1 MAKLATAKKS
11 KIKYR
16 ASKQEQDEISHAVDI
31 AVQYVNTW
39 KLTEI
44 TRMIRRNAPVC
55 IPIGNRGYVVGHQ
68 AIVPTHDGSWDL
80 HGFSR
85 GKINTFSTRAAA
97 VAYSMCDQ
105 SGKIKISQEI
115 MESDRLVR
123 KYQENLARSQH
134 RLDQA
139 RAKNDIWRM
148 DLFTTLIQE
157 SQLYLTDAQDQLQ
170 KNLKQ
175 TKYMI
180 NFGTN
185 YES

>member
-1 MAKLATAKKS
+1 MVKSAIAKKS
-11 KIKYR
+11 KIKYC
-16 ASKQEQDEISHAVDI
+16 ASKEEQDEIGHAVDI

-39 KLTEI
+39 KLNEI
-44 TRMIRRNAPVC
+44 TRMIQRNAPVC

-68 AIVPTHDGSWDL
+68 AIVPTHDGTWDL

-85 GKINTFSTRAAA
+85 GKINTFSSRAAA

-123 KYQENLARSQH
+123 KYQENLARSRY

-180 NFGTN
+180 NFGIN